1 MATANEGLDN
11 INKNVDLKDGFEELK
26 NFKSG
31 CTLLREAINLAW
43 QAKKA
48 KEKPRAKVFIEGD
61 SDLARSVNT
70 TGIPRSDEGDADPSE
85 LEEHE
90 RPAAKRKGR
99 HKSKTVAELGDQ
111 AASKHDI
118 PHPLSVCVRISEEPS
133 LKCPNFTLIIRFSW
147 LRKSNLVS
155 VQTYFEQP
163 EFLDPLSQTGRA
175 FVDMA
180 STVCCS
186 PFLPPTLNYTL
197 ISPLESRDLLE
208 SENLLSGLE
217 FAVLESADTPGQVLP
232 LSRLAMDSP
241 EPSFLPKLPPSQ
253 LGRAF
258 MWAQQLAGLQCLPSL
273 PSAIATGALRWEKR
287 PIQQAAAG
295 ASVDGSQSVQPSTFG
310 FIDTWF
316 SAVMRRV
323 QSRLLLNSELRA
335 IEDGILNLS
344 EHQKPFFPITEEIG
358 LRTWDRITLDELK
371 SWPRAETFIALD
383 LIQPSDAI
391 FQCQMTYRN
400 RDTLSIG
407 VAIPPCYPDEPSLII
422 LGSVIEPFPTKDI
435 TVLHIQVG
443 CPPFTCSPSLR
454 LFSSI
459 APSVCARL
467 PFAAVL
473 PSPSLISLQ
482 SNQSTS
488 LFFLPPPPPCP
499 SHPVF
504 SRPFSP
510 PATARCRSNPPLL
523 SLPSRPFSIFYLAH
537 LVVLF
542 LVTIPILTPFS
553 NYLIIA
559 LHLFLCLLFLLLL
572 LHVLKPK
579 SVTVVI
585 IILVP
590 LLRPFFFFF
599 FFFFFSSFLE
609 LETEVNCF
617 WRELPPEEQE
627 DEVEEAEGKGKSERT
642 TRCSSSVPSPPENL
656 LSCQLA
662 RLASCLPL
670 LWAAP
675 NDPGA
680 LAALRGKPGVRCLR
694 RATLGDRAP
703 VRMAWRTTIHM
714 LLAA

>member
-48 KEKPRAKVFIEGD
+48 KEKVTHSTFGKVIMNLKASNRRTQFKLKELRDATYQKKLLVDQQHRQLQNLLYELAHIEGSIQTCLEFKSLHDGIDLIPLEEYYESCGNQHPAESQHQETLNRLYWELEQRKRLHSSLNEMSRSVESITKTIDEKQKYLDGLADKLKDIVEFTKPLDSEMGLNIHESEENYQTAFLLPAPLYIIYSHLITFVECKELQPRAKVFIEGD

-163 EFLDPLSQTGRA
+163 EFLDPLSQTG
-175 FVDMA
+175 
-180 STVCCS
+180 
-186 PFLPPTLNYTL
+186 
-197 ISPLESRDLLE
+197 RDLLE

-435 TVLHIQVG
+435 TVLHIQ
-443 CPPFTCSPSLR
+443 
-454 LFSSI
+454 
-459 APSVCARL
+459 
-467 PFAAVL
+467 
-473 PSPSLISLQ
+473 
-482 SNQSTS
+482 
-488 LFFLPPPPPCP
+488 
-499 SHPVF
+499 
-504 SRPFSP
+504 
-510 PATARCRSNPPLL
+510 
-523 SLPSRPFSIFYLAH
+523 
-537 LVVLF
+537 
-542 LVTIPILTPFS
+542 
-553 NYLIIA
+553 
-559 LHLFLCLLFLLLL
+559 
-572 LHVLKPK
+572 
-579 SVTVVI
+579 
-585 IILVP
+585 
-590 LLRPFFFFF
+590 
-599 FFFFFSSFLE
+599 E

-680 LAALRGKPGVRCLR
+680 LAALRGKPGVRYRTRSRPLR
-694 RATLGDRAP
+694 FLPKFGVFTYR
-703 VRMAWRTTIHM
+703 
-714 LLAA
+714 